1 MKSQHGQ
8 MAFDRADR
16 YVEDGK
22 MKCLKGKECN
32 GRCIPKHNQ
41 CGSNREVA
49 LKGVAA
55 VAGGGAAL
63 AGLLG
68 GAQAIS
74 NHNMRKSASKHNTG
88 ANPAPTAAPENGR
101 QVALP
106 AAPNRPMLSN
116 KSTAAGGGAIAPT
129 KPASVA
135 VRVKPSQKLSTQMIE
150 TGKATAA
157 AVKQGY
163 QEGPG
168 NPEAFKKAGK
178 AAGRAV
184 GKVVIKA
191 RKKIN
196 EITGK

>member
-1 MKSQHGQ
+1 MKSAHGQ

-16 YVEDGK
+16 YKEDGAF
-22 MKCLKGKECN
+22 KCRKGKECN
-32 GRCIPKHNQ
+32 GRCIPKSHECNANST
-41 CGSNREVA
+41 GSAGFEGRTRMA
-49 LKGVAA
+49 KGVAA
-55 VAGGGAAL
+55 AATGIATTAGIVAGANAL
-63 AGLLG
+63 M
-68 GAQAIS
+68 
-74 NHNMRKSASKHNTG
+74 NHRKKS
-88 ANPAPTAAPENGR
+88 NPASTAAPENGR

-129 KPASVA
+129 QPAPIA

-150 TGKATAA
+150 TGKATVA

-178 AAGRAV
+178 AAGRAA

-191 RKKIN
+191 RKKIK